1 MSQATAAKPSVITD
15 APIHPSLATKDLA
28 RARAWYAEKL
38 GWEPTIEP
46 PGVLVYELDGEISA
60 FTLFETPFAGTAR
73 NTVMNWVVPDV
84 RDAVARLRERGVTF
98 EEYDFGEFKTVD
110 GIMETPN
117 GDANA
122 WFKDLDA
129 NVVGLVQDA
138 DAPERGAIA
147 TMLAAEDLDRAKAW
161 YAEKLGFQPV
171 GEMPGFVVDY
181 RSGGARFELYRSEFA
196 GSAKNTVAVW
206 RLAGIRDEV
215 GRLRARGVA
224 FEEYDFGP
232 EGRTVG
238 GILTE
243 GESDVNAWFTDSEGN
258 ILALAEDAG

>member
-1 MSQATAAKPSVITD
+1 MTQATATKPSVITD

-28 RARAWYAEKL
+28 KARAWYADKL

-46 PGVLVYELDGEISA
+46 PGVLVYEIGPGSA
-60 FTLFETPFAGTAR
+60 FTIYETPFAGTAK
-73 NTVMNWVVPDV
+73 NTVMNWVVRSV

-110 GIMETPN
+110 GIMETPD
-117 GDANA
+117 GMANA
-122 WFKDLDA
+122 WFKDADR
-129 NVVGLVQDA
+129 NIVGVVQDA
-138 DAPERGAIA
+138 SVPEGGAIS
-147 TMLAAEDLDRAKAW
+147 TMLAAADLDRAKAW
-161 YAEKLGFQPV
+161 YAAKLGFEPA
-171 GEMPGFVVDY
+171 GEMPGFVLDY
-181 RSGGARFELYRSEFA
+181 RSGDTRFEVYKTDFA

-215 GRLRARGVA
+215 GRLRGRGVT

-238 GILTE
+238 GILAE
-243 GESDVNAWFTDSEGN
+243 GESDLNAWFTDSEGN
-258 ILALAEDAG
+258 ILALAEDAA